1 MKRLIA
7 VAVVVLAPLITSCA
21 TPATASAPPLP
32 KIQTL
37 EFGTWHSGW
46 KVRPD
51 EIVFGSYFLIEDLRY
66 SSYGQRSARATG
78 RLDISS
84 CQPDCAKA
92 AHFVTAR
99 ASFYGVFGHAGPGRS
114 FGDLKLSWDGGH
126 DQKLLRIDSRGQ
138 WAWN

>member
-7 VAVVVLAPLITSCA
+7 VVVVVLAPLITSCA
-21 TPATASAPPLP
+21 TPATASSSPLP

-51 EIVFGSYFLIEDLRY
+51 EIVFGSYFLIENLRY
-66 SSYGQRSARATG
+66 SSYGQRSATATG

-92 AHFVTAR
+92 AHFVTAH
-99 ASFYGVFGHAGPGRS
+99 ASFYGVFDHAGSGRN
-114 FGDLKLSWDGGH
+114 FGYLKLSWDNGRDG
-126 DQKLLRIDSRGQ
+126 KVLWINSRGQ
-138 WAWN
+138 WDWN